1 MFTKVFA
8 QIFDSSIAED
18 WYVRHVFMD
27 LLVLADSDGVVD
39 MTLSAIARRTNG
51 DAKKLEEAIAK
62 LMLEDKA
69 SRSKEL
75 DGRRLVALDA
85 GRDWG
90 WKIVNYDHYRKTR
103 DEDERR
109 SYFRNYRKAKR
120 GAVQQS
126 AQDVQS
132 VQLCSTKFTHAEGE
146 GEEDGEAEAK
156 PSAGA
161 KGKKF
166 YRVAPY
172 LEPFASMYASVN
184 SEIIGTPYVIS
195 SKDGTSLRA
204 FLASRKIAPDEFK
217 RVAKEAIQQSL
228 TRRFAPD
235 QKKAATIFGLCEN
248 WSSIFLAIQT
258 PDGSSSQEVNLNGQS
273 AF

>member
-8 QIFDSSIAED
+8 QIFDSSIAEN
-18 WYVRHVFMD
+18 WFIRHVFMD

-51 DAKKLEEAIAK
+51 DAKKIGEAIVE
-62 LMLEDKA
+62 LMKEDKA

-75 DGRRLVALDA
+75 DGRRLIAIDA

-90 WKIVNYDHYRKTR
+90 WKIVNYEHYRKTR

-166 YRVAPY
+166 YRVGSN
-172 LEPFASMYASVN
+172 LEPFASLYASVN

-195 SKDGTSLRA
+195 RKDGTSLGV

-217 RVAKEAIQQSL
+217 RVAQEAIRQSL
-228 TRRFAPD
+228 SRKFGFL
-235 QKKAATIFGLCEN
+235 QSKATTLYGLCEN
-248 WSSIFLAIQT
+248 WSSIFAAIQT
-258 PDGSSSQEVNLNGQS
+258 PDGSASPEINLNGQS